1 MMTEARFVASPS
13 YYDELEAAVLQ
24 TPRGRWFLRE
34 FAARNRQADTLITLR
49 SIDRLLS
56 AVKHEASLGHVE
68 ILRRE
73 LHEMSQAIAQTR
85 REIAAIKPADQ
96 SHNRIMAAT
105 EELDAIVTA
114 TERATGDILTAAE
127 RLQELAKSLREQG
140 ANARLCDELAT
151 VTTNILVACSFQDLT
166 GQRTTKVVNV
176 LRYLEQRV
184 NAMIDIWGIEG
195 VLPVEEKQDTHPDD
209 HLLSGPAREGE
220 GVSQEDIDRLLKSD
234 NGPAAN
240 QNGTG
245 EDKPA
250 EPIGQDAIDAMFA

>member
-1 MMTEARFVASPS
+1 MMTEARFVASAS
-13 YYDELEAAVLQ
+13 YYEELEAAVLQ

-34 FAARNRQADTLITLR
+34 FAARNRQADTLVTLK
-49 SIDRLLS
+49 SIDRLLN
-56 AVKHEASLGHVE
+56 AVKHEASLGPVE

-85 REIAAIKPADQ
+85 REIAAIKPSDP

-127 RLQELAKSLREQG
+127 RLQELAQTLREQG
-140 ANARLCDELAT
+140 ATERQCDELTALA
-151 VTTNILVACSFQDLT
+151 TNILVACSFQDLT

-184 NAMIDIWGIEG
+184 NAMIDIWGVDG
-195 VLPVEEKQDTHPDD
+195 VTPVEDEKDTNPD
-209 HLLSGPAREGE
+209 HQLLSGPAREGE
-220 GVSQEDIDRLLKSD
+220 GVSQEDIDRLLSAD
-234 NGPAAN
+234 NANSADGP
-240 QNGTG
+240 
-245 EDKPA
+245 DKRP
-250 EPIGQDAIDAMFA
+250 EPIDQDAIDAMFA